1 MKFQLVIQW
10 PSFLIEDF
18 DDLIMIEDRLIEKL
32 SEGNEV
38 DGHDIGAEEI
48 NIFIRTDNPKKTF
61 NEIKSV
67 LGDGV
72 YWTDVRVAYR
82 EVAESEYIILWP
94 QSLTKFA
101 VK

>member
-1 MKFQLVIQW
+1 
-10 PSFLIEDF
+10 
-18 DDLIMIEDRLIEKL
+18 MIEDRLIEKL

-48 NIFIRTDNPKKTF
+48 NIFIRTDNTKKTF
-61 NEIKSV
+61 SEIKSI

-82 EVAESEYIILWP
+82 EVAKSEYIILWP